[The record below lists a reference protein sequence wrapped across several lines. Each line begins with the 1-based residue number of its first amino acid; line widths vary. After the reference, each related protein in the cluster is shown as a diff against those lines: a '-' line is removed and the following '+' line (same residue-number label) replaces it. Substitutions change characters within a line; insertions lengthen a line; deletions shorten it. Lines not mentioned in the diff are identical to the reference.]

1 MFEWISPE
9 KLCIEASPQSPFALY
24 HSILSTFYSTSVS
37 FESRVWLF
45 LCGDSSAY
53 PGKELIHTAAVS
65 LAKAYVVKEREN
77 SFLFSTGANI
87 YIQSLSVDVG
97 EITKPQI

>member
-37 FESRVWLF
+37 FESPVWLF

-53 PGKELIHTAAVS
+53 PGKERIHGKY
-65 LAKAYVVKEREN
+65 L
-77 SFLFSTGANI
+77 
-87 YIQSLSVDVG
+87 
-97 EITKPQI
+97 